1 MALSRSMKN
10 LMHESAQARKAGGNP
25 GHGGGGMSGMVGR
38 AMQQARAR
46 QAQQAPQR
54 PGAEA
59 DPNMVENRMRAARG
73 IPPVTKPTPGTGGVV
88 GPAVQPPAAGRGTR
102 GPLGTRA
109 PGAGQRNTGRSFL
122 GKRTP
127 RTGGVAGPVPRP
139 SPGGAGGTMRPAVMP
154 IQRGGP
160 GTIAGKPMPR
170 PGTGGVVGPG
180 GGTFGF
186 AGRGGGRGT
195 PALQQATAG
204 ARSQMARQA
213 AARGAGTGGVIQ
225 PPGTPRPAD
234 QASRFGAAM
243 KRAKTAGGPAAMAR
257 QAGGSVRER
266 LGARQGPPA
275 RRGGMARA
283 LGSGGSRR
291 RMLR

>member
-10 LMHESAQARKAGGNP
+10 LMHQSAMERKGGGNP

-46 QAQQAPQR
+46 QAPRAPQQ

-59 DPNMVENRMRAARG
+59 PSNMIRDRFAAAHRAKIAGQRAAPG
-73 IPPVTKPTPGTGGVV
+73 TTQPTSPIAIGETVPGLGRKVAQAQRTGGVV
-88 GPAVQPPAAGRGTR
+88 GPG
-102 GPLGTRA
+102 
-109 PGAGQRNTGRSFL
+109 GAGGM
-122 GKRTP
+122 P
-127 RTGGVAGPVPRP
+127 RGGVMGGPAG
-139 SPGGAGGTMRPAVMP
+139 GGTMRPAVMP
-154 IQRGGP
+154 TQRGGP

-180 GGTFGF
+180 RGTFGF
-186 AGRGGGRGT
+186 AARGGRGT
-195 PALQQATAG
+195 PTLQQGTAS
-204 ARSQMARQA
+204 ARSEMMRQA

-243 KRAKTAGGPAAMAR
+243 KRAKTAAPAALTPPRGQSVASR
-257 QAGGSVRER
+257 IGG
-266 LGARQGPPA
+266 RQGPPA